1 MSNPDLEQ
9 NRQRLHHSLAVRI
22 HELESKYR
30 MKSPTMERRVKTGKL
45 RETPEIT
52 QWLIVYRTYKNLEPE
67 REQAQQ

>member
-1 MSNPDLEQ
+1 MSDQTFEQ
-9 NRQRLHHSLAVRI
+9 AQKRLHHSLSVRI

-52 QWLIVYRTYKNLEPE
+52 QWLIVYRTYKNLDPD
-67 REQAQQ
+67 QQ